1 MKIFQQST
9 IGGAVALLAFFL
21 LLSPQIKSQS
31 DCNYK
36 PPGQAN
42 NWIFG
47 TNALVTFEDGQAIA
61 TTTPSGVLFPNGV
74 SAISNTNGDLKLFSD
89 GLIVKNSVFFSVPNG
104 TDLMG
109 NNFASQSSIFVPK
122 PGSNTTFYLFTVDM
136 YIPPVFTDGVRYSIV
151 EVPYGGGTSVTSKN
165 NSLLNENTQKITA
178 AQHANGRD
186 FWIIAH
192 GFGDNKG
199 TTFYSY
205 LLTDTAL
212 VTTPITTSIGHQHSG
227 DPTSSNNGA
236 GSMKIS
242 PDGSKLA
249 LVIPDDG
256 IVEVYD
262 FDNSTGKVS
271 NLKSSAAGQFV
282 YANGIEFSPD
292 NSKLYFTITP
302 LGDGTNY
309 IYQLDLSQS
318 NPFSSPVAIEQFDVS
333 LNGSADSL
341 LGAMQLAPDG
351 KIYVAQF
358 RRGVNEKDKLG
369 VIYNPNRP
377 GTESNYNELNH
388 NPNNGLYLNGGK
400 SLIGLPNFVSTFLDI
415 PHFWWEDQ
423 CHKDTT
429 KFIIRNTANI
439 DDSDWDFNDPSGQV
453 IDNNILAPEFVFSG
467 PGDYS
472 ISLTE
477 TYGSSNYTYPASIR
491 IHPLPDVIL
500 AEGVDTLFIL
510 ENSSVRLDAGEW
522 DFYEW
527 QPGGST
533 ERYLDVSAEGLYT
546 VMVTD
551 SNCCRNTDDVYVRYA
566 TINFPNAFR
575 PSSNNSLNNVFKV
588 VGEFGGFK
596 SYKMNIFNRWGQL
609 VFESEDPEEGWDG
622 TYKGEDAPHGTY
634 VYYAFFESYES
645 GVQSSVEIEKR
656 GTIILLR

>member
-21 LLSPQIKSQS
+21 LLSPQIQSQS

-47 TNALVTFEDGQAIA
+47 TDAFVTFEDGQAVASTAPNGI
-61 TTTPSGVLFPNGV
+61 LFPNGV
-74 SAISNTNGDLKLFSD
+74 SSISNNNGGLKLFSD
-89 GLIVKNSVFFSVPNG
+89 GLVVKNNVFFTVNNG
-104 TDLMG
+104 SDLMG

-151 EVPYGGGTSVTSKN
+151 EVPYVGGSSVTSKN
-165 NSLLNENTQKITA
+165 NSLLNENTQKIA
-178 AQHANGRD
+178 ATQHSNGHD
-186 FWIIAH
+186 YWIVAH
-192 GFGDNKG
+192 GFGDSKG

-212 VTTPITTSIGHQHSG
+212 IKTPITTSIGHSHNG
-227 DPTSSNNGA
+227 VPTETNNGA

-271 NLKSSAAGQFV
+271 NLISSAVGQFV

-309 IYQLDLSQS
+309 IYQLDLAQS
-318 NPFSSPVAIEQFDVS
+318 NPFSSPVVIEQFDVT

-358 RRGVNEKDKLG
+358 RRGVNEKDNLG

-377 GTESNYNELNH
+377 GTECNYKELNH
-388 NPNNGLYLNGGK
+388 SSNNGLNLNGGK

-415 PHFWWEDQ
+415 PHYWWEDQ
-423 CHKDTT
+423 CYKDTT
-429 KFIIRNTANI
+429 KFIIRNTTNI
-439 DDSDWDFNDPSGQV
+439 DDTDWEFNDPSGQS
-453 IDNNILAPEFVFSG
+453 IDNSMLSPEFVFSE

-477 TYGSSNYTYPASIR
+477 YYGSLNYTYPANIR
-491 IHPLPDVIL
+491 IHSLPDVIL
-500 AEGVDTLFIL
+500 AEGIDTLFIL
-510 ENSSVRLDAGEW
+510 ENSSVRLDAGQW

-533 ERYLDVSAEGLYT
+533 ERYLDVSAEGLYS

-551 SNCCRNTDDVYVRYA
+551 SNCCRNTDDVYVKYA

-575 PSSNNSLNNVFKV
+575 PASSNRLNSEFKV

-609 VFESEDPEEGWDG
+609 VFESEDPDEGWDG
-622 TYKGEDAPHGTY
+622 TYKGEDAPYGTY

-645 GVQSSVEIEKR
+645 GVQASVEVEKR
-656 GTIILLR
+656 GTVILLR